1 MSREQRNRVKQ
12 CTRPEQA
19 SGTEFLR
26 DNEKGYPGS
35 TGSPRIGPG
44 VGNHWGARRWRC
56 WPRIV
61 VLVVVGGGG
70 GEGKDGMVTI
80 CDVGDVSNV
89 VARFG
94 NPQAPINN

>member
-1 MSREQRNRVKQ
+1 MTWRRWA
-12 CTRPEQA
+12 PA
-19 SGTEFLR
+19 
-26 DNEKGYPGS
+26 GS
-35 TGSPRIGPG
+35 TGSPQIGPG
-44 VGNHWGARRWRC
+44 VGNHRGARRRWC

-80 CDVGDVSNV
+80 CDVGDISNV

-94 NPQAPINN
+94 NPRAPINN

>member
-1 MSREQRNRVKQ
+1 MTWRRWAPV
-12 CTRPEQA
+12 
-19 SGTEFLR
+19 
-26 DNEKGYPGS
+26 GS

-44 VGNHWGARRWRC
+44 VGNHQGARRRQC
-56 WPRIV
+56 WPCIV
-61 VLVVVGGGG
+61 VLVVEGGGG

-94 NPQAPINN
+94 NPRVPINN